1 MMIRSLETESEILG
15 KASILLKSWQ
25 EGNAR
30 AISFYEKVG
39 FRFDDVKK
47 IVNLGA
53 ERTEYRMVW
62 GRISQLFQPRF
73 DGFC

>member
-1 MMIRSLETESEILG
+1 MMIRSLEKESEILG

-39 FRFDDVKK
+39 LRFDGVKK
-47 IVNLGA
+47 IVNLGSI
-53 ERTEYRMVW
+53 
-62 GRISQLFQPRF
+62 ISVVGKTTMEIMEPF
-73 DGFC
+73 

>member
-1 MMIRSLETESEILG
+1 MMIRFLETESEILR
-15 KASILLKSWQ
+15 KASILSKSWQ

-39 FRFDDVKK
+39 FRFDGVKK

-53 ERTEYRMVW
+53 VRTEYRMVW
-62 GRISQLFQPRF
+62 RRISQ
-73 DGFC
+73 

>member
-1 MMIRSLETESEILG
+1 MMIRSLEKESEILG

-39 FRFDDVKK
+39 LRFDGVKK

-62 GRISQLFQPRF
+62 RRISQ
-73 DGFC
+73 

>member
-39 FRFDDVKK
+39 F
-47 IVNLGA
+47 
-53 ERTEYRMVW
+53 
-62 GRISQLFQPRF
+62 
-73 DGFC
+73 